1 MNIESKMGNIQN
13 FFRTRIKR
21 QNWGKEREIVITLHL
36 VATRERLFCANSG
49 HSYTQKPGT
58 RPD

>member
-36 VATRERLFCANSG
+36 VATKERLFCANWEILMVN
-49 HSYTQKPGT
+49 T
-58 RPD
+58 